1 MMLQWE
7 SWVAASWVII
17 VLSPFWL
24 GREQRWGGK
33 LRGHRDMGFGW
44 YFANSA
50 KFYEVFWNGSE
61 SSQVPEAFISVS
73 RIWIMACRDSVK
85 SFDMADEQ
93 SSDTLIW
100 STQSNRVQ
108 WASFKCSQP
117 DIPSACR
124 LVFAGSSS
132 ENLPGHSELFIMCFQ
147 RVFVNN
153 STTERRPKMFF
164 WYNWILKQCLSL
176 KAIPLHFL
184 LYLGFCWAGQTV
196 SKCIFKLL
204 SNFAQPLATY
214 GRWQ

>member
-24 GREQRWGGK
+24 GTEQRWGEK
-33 LRGHRDMGFGW
+33 LWGQRDMGFGW

-50 KFYEVFWNGSE
+50 KFYEVFWSGSE
-61 SSQVPEAFISVS
+61 SSQVLEAFISVS

-100 STQSNRVQ
+100 SAQSNRVQ
-108 WASFKCSQP
+108 WAVWASFKWSQP
-117 DIPSACR
+117 DILSACS

-132 ENLPGHSELFIMCFQ
+132 ENIPGHSELFVVCFQHVFMNKSTREPRAEMCFDI
-147 RVFVNN
+147 
-153 STTERRPKMFF
+153 TE
-164 WYNWILKQCLSL
+164 Y
-176 KAIPLHFL
+176 
-184 LYLGFCWAGQTV
+184 
-196 SKCIFKLL
+196 
-204 SNFAQPLATY
+204 
-214 GRWQ
+214 